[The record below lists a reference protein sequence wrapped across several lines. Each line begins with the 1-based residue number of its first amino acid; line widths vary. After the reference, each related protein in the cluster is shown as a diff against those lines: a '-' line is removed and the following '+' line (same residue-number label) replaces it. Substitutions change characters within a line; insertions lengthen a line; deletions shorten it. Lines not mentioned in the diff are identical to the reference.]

1 MNWGLF
7 PWRWFAAAVL
17 LLSFFLAGF
26 TAGKRQIDQKWAV
39 ERLQQ
44 QATVLHQSVHVAQ
57 IQNQQ
62 ERINQQILSDYESKR
77 ILLARPSTQLS
88 GITNGLCVPADGF
101 NGSVSANAECAASA
115 DASPSNAVS
124 APSRDAITLNCE
136 KLESDAID
144 TTLMLLAFQRWYEEQ
159 SRIKIDPAHTE

>member
-7 PWRWFAAAVL
+7 SWRWFAGAVL
-17 LLSFFLAGF
+17 LLSIFSAGYM
-26 TAGKRQIDQKWAV
+26 AGKRQIEQKWDV

-44 QATVLHQSVHVAQ
+44 QAAVLEQSVHMAQ
-57 IQNQQ
+57 VQTQQ
-62 ERINQQILSDYESKR
+62 ERINQKILSDYESKK

-88 GITNGLCVPADGF
+88 GITNGLCVPAAGL

-124 APSRDAITLNCE
+124 PSRDAITLNCE
-136 KLESDAID
+136 KLENDAID